1 MSRPL
6 TGPKCRLCR
15 RERQKLFLKGEK
27 CFTAKCPVSRR
38 AFPPGIHGQASFKLS
53 EYGRQLREKQKIR
66 RSYGI
71 TERQLSGV
79 YAKASRATGNTGVK
93 LLEFLEMR
101 LDNIVYRAGFAPSRN
116 MARQLVNHGHFRVNG
131 RRVDIASMTLRPN
144 DVVTVREGSKAKGAF
159 QKQQAPADSQT
170 AFKAPSWLTVDAKT
184 QTATVV
190 QPPAADEL
198 TLLGYNSQMV
208 VEFYSR

>member
-79 YAKASRATGNTGVK
+79 YAKASRATGNTGMK

-101 LDNIVYRAGFAPSRN
+101 LDNVVYRAGFAPSRN

-170 AFKAPSWLTVDAKT
+170 AFKAPSWLTVDTKN
-184 QTATVV
+184 QSATIV